1 MKNSILLSLLSLF
14 VLSACGIET
23 DLKQRTANHIARPAF
38 MVERQVQAGDFTL
51 QAWERMHQR
60 NEVATIYIEGDTI
73 NQLDT
78 RPTLMAMNMPR
89 INSSPDMPLGLYLGS
104 RDKATNLGYLAR
116 PCQYVK
122 IPKDKGCGTSYW
134 LENRFAPEIIEAYQ
148 IALDDMKSRY
158 SLTGFN
164 IVGYDGGANIA
175 AVLAAK
181 RNDILSLRTVAGN
194 LNPDLTNDKTNQKTL
209 ASTSVLAIDYASQLS
224 DIPQHHFIGAA
235 DDIITPA
242 VYHSYRQM
250 VGLSDCIS
258 YSLIQDAD
266 HTKGWV
272 EKWPELLSTPLS
284 CKYDKA
290 LAPDEAPV
298 IVPVHSPLPTPR
310 NIPNADLRK

>member
-1 MKNSILLSLLSLF
+1 MKNITLFSLLSLF

-23 DLKQRTANHIARPAF
+23 DLKQRSANHIARPAF
-38 MVERQVQAGDFTL
+38 MVERKLSAGDFTL

-78 RPTLMAMNMPR
+78 RPTLLTMNMPR
-89 INSSPDMPLGLYLGS
+89 INSSPKMPLGLYLAS
-104 RDKATNLGYLAR
+104 RDKSTNLGYLAR

-122 IPKDKGCGTSYW
+122 MPKDKGCGTSYW

-158 SLTGFN
+158 SITGFN

-175 AVLAAK
+175 AILAAK
-181 RNDILSLRTVAGN
+181 RNDIMTLRTVAGN

-224 DIPQHHFIGAA
+224 NIPQHHFIGAA
-235 DDIITPA
+235 DDMITPA
-242 VYHSYRQM
+242 VYHSFRQM
-250 VGLSDCIS
+250 VGLPDCIS
-258 YSLIQDAD
+258 YSLVQDAD
-266 HTKGWV
+266 HTNGWV
-272 EKWPELLSTPLS
+272 EKWPELLAITPS
-284 CKYDKA
+284 CKYDRAIPKN
-290 LAPDEAPV
+290 ETPV

-310 NIPNADLRK
+310 NIPNVGLRK